1 MTCALTVYL
10 MRTLVFVHFMT
21 LASNLAWGA
30 YPKHKGG
37 GYIRTQGG
45 KVKSTLKSF
54 RSPGRIPEMESGGGC
69 FGLPDKDCAG
79 AGHDWMTPDTI
90 RQCKISF
97 CMPLCIQAVKCHV
110 IASGDFAIAGAGE
123 YSNAL
128 CRQVIGQACVDTGCC
143 NGKDSG
149 GYHMIYD
156 WVMRSTSSDSNSANE
171 LLPMDV
177 CARDSE
183 NEAESAKRCAACEA
197 AGIKVKL
204 EIDEN
209 VCCKYMAECDHRT
222 WNPLHKHY
230 EDEFTIQKLGTEER
244 SDVSKFW
251 HGYIRNTFARQGSD
265 GGLWNSLHERCKH
278 FLSKIGPMMKV
289 AAVKFN
295 AKICKCM
302 GCCDDSS
309 GENACNF
316 DSFTEA

>member
-1 MTCALTVYL
+1 
-10 MRTLVFVHFMT
+10 
-21 LASNLAWGA
+21 
-30 YPKHKGG
+30 
-37 GYIRTQGG
+37 
-45 KVKSTLKSF
+45 
-54 RSPGRIPEMESGGGC
+54 
-69 FGLPDKDCAG
+69 
-79 AGHDWMTPDTI
+79 
-90 RQCKISF
+90 
-97 CMPLCIQAVKCHV
+97 
-110 IASGDFAIAGAGE
+110 
-123 YSNAL
+123 
-128 CRQVIGQACVDTGCC
+128 
-143 NGKDSG
+143 
-149 GYHMIYD
+149 MIYD

-209 VCCKYMAECDHRT
+209 ICCKYMAECDHRT
-222 WNPLHKHY
+222 WNPMHKHY

-265 GGLWNSLHERCKH
+265 GGLWNSVHERCKH

-289 AAVKFN
+289 AAAKFN

-309 GENACNF
+309 GEKACNF
-316 DSFTEA
+316 DSFTES